1 MNIIR
6 GATVPLVATAPL
18 AATAPL
24 GPPEILAWG
33 PTFFENLKTATVYT
47 ILIFSMTLIN
57 ILTIY
62 KFCQANYFLMGGLTR
77 FLVTPLFNM
86 YIFFTYTT
94 FWR

>member
-33 PTFFENLKTATVYT
+33 PTFFENLKTATGA
-47 ILIFSMTLIN
+47 
-57 ILTIY
+57 
-62 KFCQANYFLMGGLTR
+62 QGGQGSYATDL
-77 FLVTPLFNM
+77 
-86 YIFFTYTT
+86 YH
-94 FWR
+94 

>member
-33 PTFFENLKTATVYT
+33 PTFFENLKTATAISHY
-47 ILIFSMTLIN
+47 IGFLRHLCDIN
-57 ILTIY
+57 AMPSLVIY
-62 KFCQANYFLMGGLTR
+62 IELRKSLAIIQR
-77 FLVTPLFNM
+77 K
-86 YIFFTYTT
+86 
-94 FWR
+94 